1 MLALTVPEALGSLP
15 PMAGDAMKKNHNSLC
30 MTLVLRLVIVIGA
43 VALYLRGRLTPE
55 RDAA

>member
-1 MLALTVPEALGSLP
+1 
-15 PMAGDAMKKNHNSLC
+15 MAGDAMKKNHNSLC
-30 MTLVLRLVIVIGA
+30 MTLVLRLVIVTGA